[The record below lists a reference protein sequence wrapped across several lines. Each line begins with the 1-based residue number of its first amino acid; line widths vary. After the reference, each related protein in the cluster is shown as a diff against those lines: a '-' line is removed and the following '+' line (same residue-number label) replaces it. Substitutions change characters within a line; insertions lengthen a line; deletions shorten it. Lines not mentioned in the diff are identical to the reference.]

1 MSATEILAFDRD
13 SIREFDKFG
22 RMHVKLT
29 PISKATVN
37 EYFGREIPNSEALGL
52 SPDQKYSLLRDPK
65 ELAKAVPTANN
76 LPVMGVHIAQTPDEP
91 HQDKIVGSTGTD
103 AVFDAPYLKNSM
115 VIWVSDAIDGVES
128 NKKRQLSCSYSY
140 DADMTSGVY
149 EGMHYSGVMRNIKF
163 NHVAIIPEGRAG
175 PDVLVEDSLPAEL
188 RDFSTGQGN
197 KMTISHKATLARGV
211 LASFVRPR
219 LASDQAMPDLKA
231 VLLGTTAAN
240 WPTAKAVVA
249 KRLVAATKGR
259 LAKDASVEEV
269 QALLNCLDGEADNE
283 PDSMDDE
290 PDGMDEEAETEE
302 EKAERMKRR
311 TEAKDKAARDA
322 EGETEEEMRKRHAE
336 ELKSAKD
343 KSAKDKSAKDAE
355 GETEEE
361 KKAKDKAARDRAAKD
376 KARDSEPKPITKEAM
391 DSALAANADQI
402 RREMRAEAQHY
413 QEALEIVKPVLG
425 SVLAQDSA
433 DGVFRVLFK
442 HAGVDVI
449 GVPPAAFKALAIQT
463 VKASGTRTE
472 APRLAADAATVTA
485 FAKKFPS
492 AAAVRRIG

>member
-1 MSATEILAFDRD
+1 
-13 SIREFDKFG
+13 
-22 RMHVKLT
+22 
-29 PISKATVN
+29 
-37 EYFGREIPNSEALGL
+37 
-52 SPDQKYSLLRDPK
+52 
-65 ELAKAVPTANN
+65 
-76 LPVMGVHIAQTPDEP
+76 
-91 HQDKIVGSTGTD
+91 
-103 AVFDAPYLKNSM
+103 
-115 VIWVSDAIDGVES
+115 
-128 NKKRQLSCSYSY
+128 
-140 DADMTSGVY
+140 
-149 EGMHYSGVMRNIKF
+149 
-163 NHVAIIPEGRAG
+163 
-175 PDVLVEDSLPAEL
+175 
-188 RDFSTGQGN
+188 
-197 KMTISHKATLARGV
+197 MTISHKATLARGV

-343 KSAKDKSAKDAE
+343 KSAKDAE

-402 RREMRAEAQHY
+402 RREMRAEAHHY

-425 SVLAQDSA
+425 LVLAQDSA

-442 HAGVDVI
+442 HAGVDVL

-472 APRLAADAATVTA
+472 APRLAADAATVTL